1 MVKWLV
7 QYLLNCKKM
16 VKADSTMSK
25 IMSSLLNL
33 SYKDLHNWDYSVPYF
48 SLKSHL
54 CLLLSLPILY
64 SPITVHFSKILSWT
78 IPYLVAESSHNSA
91 FFWNISPSNL
101 HLNNLHL
108 YFCSPYLRP
117 QEVFSECLKPSSV
130 SLLCPFLTFHGF
142 FVEVQIH
149 LLLISLSIVFINFKH
164 YAVYQGPS
172 YSDQHITG
180 IQKYLLNKKMS
191 K

>member
-108 YFCSPYLRP
+108 YFCFPISPPSGSLLW
-117 QEVFSECLKPSSV
+117 VSETKFSV
-130 SLLCPFLTFHGF
+130 SAMPFLNIPWFLCWSTNP
-142 FVEVQIH
+142 
-149 LLLISLSIVFINFKH
+149 SLAYFL
-164 YAVYQGPS
+164 VYCLHKLQ
-172 YSDQHITG
+172 T
-180 IQKYLLNKKMS
+180 
-191 K
+191 